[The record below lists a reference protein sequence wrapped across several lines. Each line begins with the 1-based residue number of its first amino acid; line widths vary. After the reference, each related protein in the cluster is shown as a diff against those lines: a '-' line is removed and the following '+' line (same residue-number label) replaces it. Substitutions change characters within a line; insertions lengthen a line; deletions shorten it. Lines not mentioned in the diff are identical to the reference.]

1 VIQIRPLETT
11 AIAAVIHA
19 EVPSVWVP
27 LLSTEN
33 GVSYA
38 NHTSTAWVQ
47 SVYCW
52 NEPQAQQQHPMM
64 PRNDGCK
71 YSSES
76 RSNRGFCNGHG
87 HCHERNCSV
96 ASATTA
102 VLAATVAAATAEFV
116 LLVLGGSSCLF
127 QNPASCPLTTLE
139 LARWTFVAEVTPRAV
154 ATTFGRVEMCAWVT
168 SSHSVVMESHC
179 LSI

>member
-38 NHTSTAWVQ
+38 HHTSAAQVPA
-47 SVYCW
+47 VYRW

-64 PRNDGCK
+64 PRQDGCK
-71 YSSES
+71 YDGES
-76 RSNRGFCNGHG
+76 RSNRGFCDGHS

-96 ASATTA
+96 ASATAA
-102 VLAATVAAATAEFV
+102 VLAATVAAAASEGV
-116 LLVLGGSSCLF
+116 LLVL
-127 QNPASCPLTTLE
+127 
-139 LARWTFVAEVTPRAV
+139 AV
-154 ATTFGRVEMCAWVT
+154 AYFKARRRAF
-168 SSHSVVMESHC
+168 
-179 LSI
+179 